1 MNASPEFLK
10 EAVGSGET
18 AKIVFYVADEAT
30 RAAVVGTIPEAVIHD
45 GGIQTAITMMS
56 QQESPDL
63 LVVDFAGVEAPE
75 SALRTLRTLCQ
86 PSTRIIGIGE
96 INDVHL
102 FHNLVSAGASDY
114 LVKPV
119 SPEELAGVIEHAAN
133 PAANAIPVKNDCR
146 TVFVTGVRGGVGTS
160 SFVTGMAWHLAEQL
174 GTSVAVVDL
183 DLIFGT
189 VALEFDLE
197 PSHGLREI
205 LENPQRVDSLFIES
219 AVVHATEHLSIL
231 AAEELLENPP
241 KIHQGAMDLLIAE
254 LGKNSKV
261 ILVDVPCSLLVAH
274 PEILSQANHLAIVSE
289 MKLAAIRDIMRL
301 SNFVKDL
308 DLDITMS
315 VVANKLSTRDK
326 PEVSQKEFSRGIG
339 MPLDFVL
346 PWDPK
351 AVTEAA
357 KAGKAVTDSVPKC
370 ALSRAIA
377 KAATTLAQYEGDGE
391 AKKSIWSRFKK
402 PESKDK

>member
-10 EAVGSGET
+10 ETVGSAESAT
-18 AKIVFYVADEAT
+18 IVFYVADEAT
-30 RAAVVGTIPEAVIHD
+30 RSAVAATIAEAVIHD

-86 PSTRIIGIGE
+86 PATKIIGIGE

-102 FHNLVSAGASDY
+102 FHNLVDAGATDY

-119 SPEELAGVIEHAAN
+119 TPEELASVVEHAAN
-133 PAANAIPVKNDCR
+133 AEQGPSTSKNDCR
-146 TVFVTGVRGGVGTS
+146 TVFVTGVRGGVGAS
-160 SFVTGMAWHLAEQL
+160 SLVTGMAWHLAEQI
-174 GTSVAVVDL
+174 GIKVAVVDL

-241 KIHQGAMDLLIAE
+241 QIHQGAMDLLIAE
-254 LGKNSKV
+254 LGKQSKV

-274 PEILSQANHLAIVSE
+274 PEILAQADQLAIISE

-301 SNFVKDL
+301 TSFVREL
-308 DLDITMS
+308 DYDVALS
-315 VVANKLSTRDK
+315 VVANKLSPREK

-339 MPLDFVL
+339 MAVDFVL

-351 AVTEAA
+351 ALTEAA
-357 KAGKAVTDSVPKC
+357 KVGRAVTDSVPKS

-377 KAATTLAQYEGDGE
+377 KTAITLFQIEDDG
-391 AKKSIWSRFKK
+391 AGKKSIWSRLKVKK
-402 PESKDK
+402 